1 MFLTKPSDADTGAA
15 YGTSLVFICPWQTLG
30 LYAIIQVPSS
40 WSSHEE
46 ARMPSQP
53 FWTRI
58 GSTGFVSKLAMHR
71 KDIDQKFLEERL
83 DAISEGLK
91 EGVRREVE
99 RLTELGLPIVV
110 ADNGHIVDRQT
121 KPRRQK

>member
-1 MFLTKPSDADTGAA
+1 M
-15 YGTSLVFICPWQTLG
+15 
-30 LYAIIQVPSS
+30 
-40 WSSHEE
+40 
-46 ARMPSQP
+46 
-53 FWTRI
+53 
-58 GSTGFVSKLAMHR
+58 TGFVSKLAMHR

-83 DAISEGLK
+83 DAIGKGLK

-99 RLTELGLPIVV
+99 RLTRLGLPIVV